1 MFTKDGLKLL
11 HAETHQRY
19 GMLLEHTERMPD
31 ETFLAEVP
39 GFGRGTLRDQLVHV
53 LATEKFWVGAIQNRE
68 TVEPDY
74 GSFRSVKGLRQ
85 LQQRVMSET
94 IAYLDSVPEQE
105 LNRTLER
112 LPQDWVGAPGS
123 PAFILLHVITHAF
136 HHKGQ
141 VVAMFRS
148 LGYPIG
154 DTDLQRE

>member
-19 GMLLEHTERMPD
+19 RMLLDHAESMP
-31 ETFLAEVP
+31 EEAFLAEVP

-53 LATEKFWVGAIQNRE
+53 LATEEFWVGAVQNKE

-74 GSFRSVKGLRQ
+74 GSFRSAKGLRPM
-85 LQQRVMSET
+85 QQRVMSET
-94 IAYLDSVPEQE
+94 IVYLDRVPEQE
-105 LNRTLER
+105 LNRTLEQ
-112 LPQDWVGAPGS
+112 LPHDWVGAPAS

-141 VVAMFRS
+141 VVAMFR
-148 LGYPIG
+148 LHGHPIG